1 MGRPAKFDDEQ
12 LLDAVDQLVASEGP
26 AATTTR
32 RVASLVGAPTGSLY
46 HRFATRDLLVAQAWL
61 RAVAAFQVGYLSALA
76 NPDVDAAAAGAAQH
90 VPLWAAAHPERAAL
104 LLRYR
109 REELVASWPAEL
121 REALG
126 GMNERVDRALRD
138 HARRRFGSA
147 AKRHMVVVRYA
158 LVHLPEAAVRS
169 TSEPGLLVVA
179 VGAAA
184 RAALRS
190 TS

>member
-12 LLDAVDQLVASEGP
+12 LLDAVDHLVASEGP

-32 RVASLVGAPTGSLY
+32 RVAGLVGAPTGSLY

-61 RAVAAFQVGYLSALA
+61 RAVADFQVGYLSAFGDL
-76 NPDVDAAAAGAAQH
+76 DVDRAAAGAARH
-90 VPLWAAAHPERAAL
+90 VPLWAGAHPQQSAL

-109 REELVASWPAEL
+109 REELVATWPEEL
-121 REALG
+121 GNALDAL
-126 GMNERVDRALRD
+126 NARVERALRD

-147 AKRHMVVVRYA
+147 AKRHLLVVHYA
-158 LVHLPEAAVRS
+158 LVQLPAAAVRL
-169 TSEPGLLVVA
+169 TREPGLLVDA

-184 RAALRS
+184 LAALGS
-190 TS
+190 NE